1 MSCGPSQ
8 VLCCLLCRSK
18 CRKRFRFYFI
28 FFYICL
34 VPLAGFRRDA
44 FRFDLFCFVTFASIV
59 LFAVKFIAHFNAKKW
74 SDVTSSHVIST
85 RIHCSFGKSLFYEFY
100 FIFIF
105 ASVRL
110 RINKLNHAYF
120 GFQLMQSNKKSRRI
134 HFRICRR
141 LSLTHQLIVDF
152 HLDANEQYAD
162 RNKASVGNLNVT
174 LIARQKRK
182 MNFHRIAYGG
192 IVLTHFF
199 PFVLFP
205 FVGRFERSLE
215 IKHCTAIVEQF
226 PTSKNTRRERW
237 LDWIKWR
244 PNRNWKHDRTRIT
257 NSKVNIFGLFS
268 ALFSFSIFCYCP
280 TPSDTIFLYF
290 GFVCTRKNE
299 TEKSAKI
306 NKVNRP
312 KLVISSSERVYMSW
326 AKIRNQIE
334 IRIASNG
341 KQFDRMTTRNRYELK
356 LLSTR

>member
-74 SDVTSSHVIST
+74 SDVTSSHVILT

-182 MNFHRIAYGG
+182 MKYKSETKI
-192 IVLTHFF
+192 
-199 PFVLFP
+199 
-205 FVGRFERSLE
+205 
-215 IKHCTAIVEQF
+215 
-226 PTSKNTRRERW
+226 
-237 LDWIKWR
+237 D
-244 PNRNWKHDRTRIT
+244 
-257 NSKVNIFGLFS
+257 IF
-268 ALFSFSIFCYCP
+268 
-280 TPSDTIFLYF
+280 
-290 GFVCTRKNE
+290 
-299 TEKSAKI
+299 
-306 NKVNRP
+306 
-312 KLVISSSERVYMSW
+312 
-326 AKIRNQIE
+326 
-334 IRIASNG
+334 IASLSSHCVRWNR
-341 KQFDRMTTRNRYELK
+341 FDTFFSVRFISICRSIWTEFGNQTLHSNCRAISDIKKHPSRTLIR
-356 LLSTR
+356 LD